1 MIYWLILFAFLVASL
16 YALFF
21 FYATIEWLKTRE
33 LFVLTKYHP
42 VKFSIIIPF
51 RNEAINLVK
60 CIESI
65 LEQHYDRDR
74 FEIICVN
81 DHSSDGGEFLLQ
93 TYEKEYEFI
102 KLIQNIGWGKKQA
115 IEAGIDISR
124 HNHIITVDADTLR
137 NKSWLV
143 AMASMFNY
151 KGIRVVAGGILMIPI
166 KPKPFHFFQT
176 MDYCGSIALSIVAMR
191 KNWFRNGS
199 GGNLAF
205 TKDVYYRYKES
216 NSDEGIA
223 SGDDVFLLHH
233 AFKEDP
239 KSVLFPKS
247 KDLLA
252 FTGTEPNWNSFIQQ
266 RSRWAGKTFQYKE
279 KTMMFIWALIW
290 IANILIPF
298 VLIGALTGSDIMI
311 QLLCF
316 MIMTKFMADF
326 IFLRTVTNYFDKSF
340 FKYFF
345 IAELY
350 HVSYVIIV
358 GINAILGI
366 KFTWKGDKL
375 KR

>member
-1 MIYWLILFAFLVASL
+1 MI
-16 YALFF
+16 
-21 FYATIEWLKTRE
+21 
-33 LFVLTKYHP
+33 
-42 VKFSIIIPF
+42 
-51 RNEAINLVK
+51 
-60 CIESI
+60 
-65 LEQHYDRDR
+65 Q
-74 FEIICVN
+74 
-81 DHSSDGGEFLLQ
+81 Q
-93 TYEKEYEFI
+93 
-102 KLIQNIGWGKKQA
+102 
-115 IEAGIDISR
+115 

-151 KGIRVVAGGILMIPI
+151 KGMRVVAGGVLMIPI

-176 MDYCGSIALSIVAMR
+176 MDYSGAIALSIVAMR

-216 NSDEGIA
+216 NNDEGIA

-252 FTGTEPNWNSFIQQ
+252 FTGTEPDWKSFIRQ

-279 KTMMFIWALIW
+279 KTMMVIWALIW
-290 IANILIPF
+290 ISNISIIF
-298 VLIGALTGSDIMI
+298 VLLGALTGSSIMI
-311 QLLCF
+311 QLLF
-316 MIMTKFMADF
+316 FIIMTKFMADF

-366 KFTWKGDKL
+366 KFMWKGDKL
-375 KR
+375 KS